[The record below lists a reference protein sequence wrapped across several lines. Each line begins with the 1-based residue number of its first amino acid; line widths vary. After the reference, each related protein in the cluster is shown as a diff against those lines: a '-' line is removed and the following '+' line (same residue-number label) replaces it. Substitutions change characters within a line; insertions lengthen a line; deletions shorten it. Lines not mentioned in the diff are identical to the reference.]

1 MDAGSERASLKGT
14 VAFTGRLASMKRAEA
29 FEHVRRHGGTPRR
42 GVIKDTSLLVVG
54 ELGWP
59 LLADGRPSNSLARAK
74 SYRVAV
80 ASERRFLEWIGRTE
94 ADAQARTYTAAQ
106 LASLSGLP
114 AGVIEQLAEF
124 GLIDPRE
131 GRYRFRD
138 LAAARQLAELFA
150 AGVGLSVVTRSLQDI
165 RKWLPDAGLSNLRL
179 FPDAR
184 DKLLVEQLKGRTDQK
199 GQFVLPVGDP
209 QESPDALFEQAQA
222 AEEARQ
228 VETAER
234 LYRRVMRLDPGDPAA
249 AFNLG
254 NLLRGAGRKTEA
266 EAAYRNAVKADP
278 GFAAAWYNLADLL
291 DDQGRTNEAIASL
304 ERALA
309 VEPNHRDATF
319 NLALLLQ
326 RADRL
331 SEAAVQWRRYL
342 ALDASSDWAARAKR
356 SLKYCE
362 MRLAHSS

>member
-1 MDAGSERASLKGT
+1 MEPERASLKGT
-14 VAFTGRLASMKRAEA
+14 VAFTGRLASMKRADA

-42 GVIKDTSLLVVG
+42 GVTKATSLLVIG

-74 SYRVAV
+74 AYGVA
-80 ASERRFLEWIGRTE
+80 ARWRRRFLEWVGQAA
-94 ADAQARTYTAAQ
+94 ADAQARTYTAEQ
-106 LASLSGLP
+106 LSSLSGLP
-114 AGVIEQLAEF
+114 PAVIEQLAEF

-138 LAAARQLAELFA
+138 LAAARQIAELFA
-150 AGVGLSVVTRSLQDI
+150 AGVGLSLVTKSLQDI
-165 RKWLPDAGLSNLRL
+165 RKWLPEAGLSNLKL
-179 FPDAR
+179 FPAAR
-184 DKLLVEQLKGRTDQK
+184 DRLLVEQLKGRTDRK
-199 GQFVLPVGDP
+199 GQFVLPVGEP

-228 VETAER
+228 TDVAER
-234 LYRRVMRLDPGDPAA
+234 LYRRVMKLDPGDPAA

-254 NLLRGAGRKTEA
+254 NLLRGAGRKAEA
-266 EAAYRNAVKADP
+266 EAAYRSAVKADP
-278 GFAAAWYNLADLL
+278 AFAEACYNLADLL
-291 DDQGRTNEAIASL
+291 DDQGRTAEAIACL

-309 VEPNHRDATF
+309 ADPGHRDAVF

-326 RADRL
+326 RVERL
-331 SEAAVQWRRYL
+331 SEAAAQWRRYL
-342 ALDASSDWAARAKR
+342 ALDASSEWATRAKR

-362 MRLAHSS
+362 MKLAHSS

>member
-1 MDAGSERASLKGT
+1 MGAELERASLKGT

-42 GVIKDTSLLVVG
+42 GVTKGTGLLVVG

-59 LLADGRPSNSLARAK
+59 LLGDGRPSNSLARAK
-74 SYRVAV
+74 TYGVAV
-80 ASERRFLEWIGRTE
+80 ASERRFLEWVGRAA
-94 ADAQARTYTAAQ
+94 ADEQTRTYTAAQ
-106 LASLSGLP
+106 LSSLSGLP
-114 AGVIEQLAEF
+114 ANVIEQLAQF

-165 RKWLPDAGLSNLRL
+165 RKWLPEAGLSNLTL
-179 FPDAR
+179 FPAAR

-199 GQFVLPVGDP
+199 GQFVLPVGEP
-209 QESPDALFEQAQA
+209 RESPDALFDEAQA
-222 AEEARQ
+222 AEEARD
-228 VETAER
+228 VALAER
-234 LYRRVMRLDPGDPAA
+234 LYRRVMKLDPGDPTA

-254 NLLRGAGRKTEA
+254 NLLRAAGRKAEA
-266 EAAYRNAVKADP
+266 EAAYRAAVKADP
-278 GFAAAWYNLADLL
+278 GFAEAWYNLADLL
-291 DDQGRTNEAIASL
+291 DDQGRTAEAIASL

-309 VEPNHRDATF
+309 AEPSHSDSLF

-331 SEAAVQWRRYL
+331 SDASAYWRRYL
-342 ALDASSDWAARAKR
+342 ALDETSEWAARAKR

>member
-1 MDAGSERASLKGT
+1 MELEQASLKGT

-42 GVIKDTSLLVVG
+42 GVTKNTSLLVVG

-59 LLADGRPSNSLARAK
+59 LLGDGRPSNSLTRAK
-74 SYRVAV
+74 SYGVAV
-80 ASERRFLEWIGRTE
+80 ASERRFLEWVGRAA
-94 ADAQARTYTAAQ
+94 ADEQARTYTAEQ

-114 AGVIEQLAEF
+114 PAVIEQLAEF

-131 GRYRFRD
+131 RRYRFRD

-165 RKWLPDAGLSNLRL
+165 RKWLPDAGLSSLKL

-184 DKLLVEQLKGRTDQK
+184 DKLLVEQFRGRTDQK
-199 GQFVLPVGDP
+199 GQFVLPVGEP

-234 LYRRVMRLDPGDPAA
+234 LYRRVMKLDPGDPAA

-266 EAAYRNAVKADP
+266 EAVYRTAVKTDP
-278 GFAAAWYNLADLL
+278 AFAEAWYNLADLL
-291 DDQGRTNEAIASL
+291 DDQGRTPEAITSL

-309 VEPNHRDATF
+309 AEPSHRDAIF

-326 RADRL
+326 RTEHL
-331 SEAAVQWRRYL
+331 SDAAAYWRRYL
-342 ALDASSDWAARAKR
+342 ALDDKSDWAARAKR

>member
-1 MDAGSERASLKGT
+1 MAAELERASLKGT

-42 GVIKDTSLLVVG
+42 GVTKGTSLLVIG

-59 LLADGRPSNSLARAK
+59 LLGDGRPSNTLARAK
-74 SYRVAV
+74 SFGVAV
-80 ASERRFLEWIGRTE
+80 ASERRFLEWIGQAAGDE
-94 ADAQARTYTAAQ
+94 QARTYTAAQ

-114 AGVIEQLAEF
+114 PAVIEQLAEF

-150 AGVGLSVVTRSLQDI
+150 AGIGLSVVTRSLQDI
-165 RKWLPDAGLSNLRL
+165 RKWLPDAGLSNLTL
-179 FPDAR
+179 FPAAR
-184 DKLLVEQLKGRTDQK
+184 DKLLVEQFKGRADQK
-199 GQFVLPVGDP
+199 GQFVLPVGEP
-209 QESPDALFEQAQA
+209 QENPDALFEQAQA
-222 AEEARQ
+222 AEGAGDPEA
-228 VETAER
+228 AER
-234 LYRRVMRLDPGDPAA
+234 LYRRVMKLDPGDPVA

-254 NLLRGAGRKTEA
+254 NLMRAGGRKTEA
-266 EAAYRNAVKADP
+266 EAVYRTAVKADP
-278 GFAAAWYNLADLL
+278 RFAEAWYNLADLL
-291 DDQGRTNEAIASL
+291 DDQGRTPEAIACL

-309 VEPNHRDATF
+309 AEPGHSDAIF

-326 RADRL
+326 RTERL
-331 SEAAVQWRRYL
+331 SDALTYWRRYL
-342 ALDASSDWAARAKR
+342 ALDETSEWAARAKR

>member
-1 MDAGSERASLKGT
+1 MSAELERAGLKGT

-42 GVIKDTSLLVVG
+42 GVTKSTTLLVVG

-59 LLADGRPSNSLARAK
+59 LLTDGRPSNSLTRAK
-74 SYRVAV
+74 SYGVAV
-80 ASERRFLEWIGRTE
+80 ASERRFLEWVGRTTPDE
-94 ADAQARTYTAAQ
+94 QARTYTATQ

-114 AGVIEQLAEF
+114 PAVIEQLAEF

-131 GRYRFRD
+131 GHYRFRD

-165 RKWLPDAGLSNLRL
+165 RKWLPDAGLSNLTL
-179 FPDAR
+179 FPAAR
-184 DKLLVEQLKGRTDQK
+184 DKLLVEQFKGRADQT
-199 GQFVLPVGDP
+199 GQFVLPVG
-209 QESPDALFEQAQA
+209 ELRENPDALFEQAQA
-222 AEEARQ
+222 AEEARD
-228 VETAER
+228 VEAAER
-234 LYRRVMRLDPGDPAA
+234 LYRRVMKLDPGDPTA

-254 NLLRGAGRKTEA
+254 NLLRGAGRKAEA
-266 EAAYRNAVKADP
+266 EAAYRSAVKADP
-278 GFAAAWYNLADLL
+278 GFAEAWYNLADLL
-291 DDQGRTNEAIASL
+291 DDHGRAAEAIACL

-309 VEPNHRDATF
+309 AEPAHPDAIF

-326 RADRL
+326 RAERL
-331 SEAAVQWRRYL
+331 SDASAYWRRYL
-342 ALDASSDWAARAKR
+342 ALDDKSEWAARAKR